1 MPGLMCLQSVKAKR
15 KWRDNDR
22 MVISLFRV
30 FAGTRA
36 SIIYE
41 GLLVRKLKLCDI
53 SYDIKG
59 SGYIMN

>member
-1 MPGLMCLQSVKAKR
+1 MPGGTCLQTVKAKR

-30 FAGTRA
+30 FAGTHA

-41 GLLVRKLKLCDI
+41 GLRVRKLKLSGI
-53 SYDIKG
+53 SYDI
-59 SGYIMN
+59 

>member
-1 MPGLMCLQSVKAKR
+1 MCLQSVKAKR

-30 FAGTRA
+30 FAGTHA

-41 GLLVRKLKLCDI
+41 GLLVHKLKLCDI

>member
-1 MPGLMCLQSVKAKR
+1 MPGAACLQTVEAKR

-30 FAGTRA
+30 FAGTHT
-36 SIIYE
+36 STIYE
-41 GLLVRKLKLCDI
+41 GLRVRKLKLCGI
-53 SYDIKG
+53 SYDFKV